1 MLFFCGDG
9 YEFLAIL
16 YIWTSEIVPV
26 NIVQVLLHKL
36 MYDGTRKN
44 ILGLP
49 PEQRPLWS
57 MSGQMHWYLSPVSI
71 RWHVAPS
78 WQGLR
83 THGSSE

>member
-44 ILGLP
+44 I
-49 PEQRPLWS
+49 
-57 MSGQMHWYLSPVSI
+57 
-71 RWHVAPS
+71 
-78 WQGLR
+78 
-83 THGSSE
+83 